1 MSDLQ
6 VLLEGHA
13 ASVGVQLEETPIVS
27 IPANIFRIQ
36 FGYLGA
42 DPDQVIFKAD
52 PALRE
57 MNMTLDPEGS
67 RIETDGSLSV
77 S

>member
-36 FGYLGA
+36 YTVFSIQYSVFSIQYSVRVFRA
-42 DPDQVIFKAD
+42 DPDQALFKED
-52 PALRE
+52 P
-57 MNMTLDPEGS
+57 DP
-67 RIETDGSLSV
+67 R
-77 S
+77 

>member
-13 ASVGVQLEETPIVS
+13 ASVGVQLEETPIVA

-36 FGYLGA
+36 FGYSERIRIRLY
-42 DPDQVIFKAD
+42 
-52 PALRE
+52 
-57 MNMTLDPEGS
+57 S
-67 RIETDGSLSV
+67 RRIQTQDENGF
-77 S
+77 